1 MIHFSATRPCLIFA
15 VSTLL
20 LVLKMDTLPADQQE
34 ALRKASTDRL
44 RFLAARTGAVDS
56 EEELADMDRAA
67 LLQVVAHS
75 RAAQI
80 EIEKSA
86 AAVSEAPA
94 RSDRQIEL
102 ELQLELRRLEADE
115 RRAERE
121 MENKRV
127 EARLK
132 EKEMDTRLKE

>member
-1 MIHFSATRPCLIFA
+1 
-15 VSTLL
+15 
-20 LVLKMDTLPADQQE
+20 MDTLPADQQE

-56 EEELADMDRAA
+56 EEELADIDRAA

-75 RAAQI
+75 MRAAQI

-102 ELQLELRRLEADE
+102 ELQLEMLELRRLEADE

-121 MENKRV
+121 IEMENKRKCKRKRG
-127 EARLK
+127 RL
-132 EKEMDTRLKE
+132 D